1 MKIKLQN
8 IEEVSE
14 ESDSF
19 EKFKSKKR
27 KLSQGNRNISQLVSE
42 DESGFSFKTSDLE
55 QLLAKGIIDELI
67 CRIKSGKEA
76 SVYLGKADG
85 EYLAVKI
92 YTDLRVRSF
101 RKDDIYRQGR
111 FIGDARLEKAID
123 QGSERGLD
131 AHQILWVSEEFR
143 QMNFLYNAG
152 IPVPRPV
159 AISGLTI
166 LMEFIGTDGE
176 AADRLS
182 DIHLQKEEAEEAF
195 RQSLKILESIVAT
208 GRIHGDFSSYNIL
221 WHNGKAIA
229 IDFPQIVSIRNN
241 PSSRELLLRDV
252 ISLCKSF
259 RRHKIL
265 RNPEQIFR
273 KLERNLEW

>member
-1 MKIKLQN
+1 MKINLN
-8 IEEVSE
+8 SIEEVSE
-14 ESDSF
+14 EIKSF

-42 DESGFSFKTSDLE
+42 DINGYSFKTSDLE
-55 QLLAKGIIDELI
+55 ELLIKGIIDELI
-67 CRIKSGKEA
+67 CKIKSGKEA

-101 RKDDIYRQGR
+101 RRDDVYSQGR
-111 FIGDARLEKAID
+111 FIGDARMEKAID

-131 AHQILWVSEEFR
+131 AHQLLWVSEEFR
-143 QMNFLYNAG
+143 QMNYLYNAG
-152 IPVPRPV
+152 IPVPKPI

-182 DIHLQKEEAEEAF
+182 DIQLEKEEAEDAF
-195 RQSLKILESIVAT
+195 RQSLRILESIVST
-208 GRIHGDFSSYNIL
+208 GRIHGDFSAFNIL
-221 WHNGKAIA
+221 WHNGKAIV
-229 IDFPQIVSIRNN
+229 IDFPQIVSINSN
-241 PSSRELLLRDV
+241 IAAKELLQRDV
-252 ISLCKSF
+252 VSLCKSF
-259 RRHKIL
+259 KRHRIQTDPD
-265 RNPEQIFR
+265 RIFR
-273 KLERNLEW
+273 RLAGKIEF

>member
-1 MKIKLQN
+1 MKITLNN
-8 IEEVSE
+8 IEDVSE

-19 EKFKSKKR
+19 EKFRSKKR

-42 DESGFSFKTSDLE
+42 DVNGYSFKTSDLE
-55 QLLAKGIIDELI
+55 QLLVKGIIDELI
-67 CRIKSGKEA
+67 CQIKSGKEA

-111 FIGDARLEKAID
+111 FIGDARMEKAIE

-131 AHQILWVSEEFR
+131 AHQLLWVSEEFR

-152 IPVPRPV
+152 IPVPKPI

-166 LMEFIGTDGE
+166 LMEFIGDEGE

-182 DIHLQKEEAEEAF
+182 DIHLEKDEAVEAF
-195 RQSLKILESIVAT
+195 RQSLQILESIVLT
-208 GRIHGDFSSYNIL
+208 GRIHGDFSAFNLL
-221 WHNGKAIA
+221 WHNGKAIV
-229 IDFPQIVSIRNN
+229 IDFPQIVSI
-241 PSSRELLLRDV
+241 SSNTAAKELLYRDIV
-252 ISLCKSF
+252 SLCKSF
-259 RRHKIL
+259 KRHKIQTD
-265 RNPEQIFR
+265 PDKIFSRLVR
-273 KLERNLEW
+273 KIDF

>member
-1 MKIKLQN
+1 MKITLNN
-8 IEEVSE
+8 IEDVSE

-27 KLSQGNRNISQLVSE
+27 KLSQGNRNIHQLVSE
-42 DESGFSFKTSDLE
+42 DVNGYSFKTSDLE
-55 QLLAKGIIDELI
+55 QLLVKGIIDELI
-67 CRIKSGKEA
+67 CQIKSGKEA

-101 RKDDIYRQGR
+101 RRDDIYRQGR
-111 FIGDARLEKAID
+111 FIGDARMEKAIQ

-131 AHQILWVSEEFR
+131 AHQLLWVSEEFR
-143 QMNFLYNAG
+143 QMHFLYNAG
-152 IPVPRPV
+152 IPVPKPV

-182 DIHLQKEEAEEAF
+182 DIHLEKDEAEEAF
-195 RQSLKILESIVAT
+195 RQSLKILESIVLT
-208 GRIHGDFSSYNIL
+208 GRIHGDYSAFNIL
-221 WHNGKAIA
+221 WHNGKAIV
-229 IDFPQIVSIRNN
+229 IDFPQIVSIDSNAAAKD
-241 PSSRELLLRDV
+241 LLHRDIV
-252 ISLCKSF
+252 SLCKSF
-259 RRHKIL
+259 KRHKIQTD
-265 RNPEQIFR
+265 PEKIFSRLVR
-273 KLERNLEW
+273 KTNL